1 MDAMFLK
8 FNYPWIIEETDQD
21 LRSIGKEDNLYFM
34 EVRQLSWLFPWLRKV
49 LHNTCSLKCN
59 YATLQ

>member
-21 LRSIGKEDNLYFM
+21 LRSVGKEDNLYLW
-34 EVRQLSWLFPWLRKV
+34 RSGNSWLFPWLRKV